1 MTRAHTAPRP
11 TGAPEGADDLDLDRI
26 AAAREYIDP
35 VFLDT
40 PQYRDAMLDAALG
53 RPALVKVETL
63 NPLRSFKGRG
73 AMHLAAHLPA
83 ATGLVCASGGGNFG
97 QAVAYAARGRGITAD
112 VFVPG
117 HTSEVKTARMASFG
131 ARVHRAAAP
140 DEEAEAFAAADT
152 GRVLAKDGVDTA
164 IAEGAGTIG
173 VELARA
179 GGFDTVVLP
188 LGDGALITGVAR
200 WLRAHA
206 PGVRVVGAG
215 AAAAPAMA
223 RAWRTGRAEAVPP
236 SSSFAAGIS
245 ISTPRPEA
253 VRRVRALVDDVV
265 LVDEEELTAAM
276 RLAARTLGV
285 LPEPAGAA
293 GLAAIARGAEAVP
306 GESVATVITGA
317 NADPAVFGQAGGGA
331 D

>member
-1 MTRAHTAPRP
+1 MARTRTAPHP
-11 TGAPEGADDLDLDRI
+11 TGAPQGADDLDLDRI

-73 AMHLAAHLPA
+73 ALHLAAHLPA

-97 QAVAYAARGRGITAD
+97 QAVAYAARSRGITAD
-112 VFVPG
+112 VFVPE

-131 ARVHRAAAP
+131 ARVHRVGAHL
-140 DEEAEAFAAADT
+140 EEAEAFAAADA
-152 GRVLAKDGVDTA
+152 GRVMAVDGRDAA

-173 VELARA
+173 VELART

-215 AAAAPAMA
+215 AAAAPAME
-223 RAWRTGRAEAVPP
+223 RAWRTGRAEAVAP

-245 ISTPRPEA
+245 IAAPHPEA

-265 LVDEEELTAAM
+265 LVDEEEMAAAM

-293 GLAAIARGAEAVP
+293 GLAAIARGREAVP

-317 NADPAVFGQAGGGA
+317 NADPAADGGLA
-331 D
+331 AL